1 MRLPEYLRVGH
12 MSALLAWPIAIVAV
26 TAFSLILAF
35 SDPSS
40 AEPATTTTPTP
51 TASATATP
59 LPGGTPVA
67 TPQPTVQPPAPPAS
81 TMPPSFASKAI
92 FWTLLGVPVLVLP
105 FMAYRRQRRVWVWI
119 IGGIILFVIG
129 VRQPFLQPLTA
140 LVAITLAEPPVKPDP
155 PEVLEAQDRP
165 WLPALA
171 RVRSKALSVHAEL
184 EPLAEREDLTGITS
198 LLPELEAI
206 GEEMDDVRPVT
217 SPRATQARLH
227 IATGIRQLLETTR
240 RANAVIEFLEQY
252 PELKEETARGKNAR
266 KLRDE
271 LDLIR
276 RMVGNAGRQLLN
288 TEGLLE
294 ALGIES
300 DRPKATEEPREPEEP
315 EAPLELAAPEEPEQ
329 HARPVPPT
337 GPMPPPVPEI
347 AVPEL
352 AIPEPEEKGRMRR
365 PFRPQPPR
373 RRKRPRF

>member
-12 MSALLAWPIAIVAV
+12 MSVLLAWPIAIIAV

-40 AEPATTTTPTP
+40 AEPAATATPTP
-51 TASATATP
+51 TPAATATP
-59 LPGGTPVA
+59 FPGGTPVA
-67 TPQPTVQPPAPPAS
+67 TPQPTAQLPAS
-81 TMPPSFASKAI
+81 TTPPSFSSQAI

-105 FMAYRRQRRVWVWI
+105 YMAYRRQRRVWFWI
-119 IGGIILFVIG
+119 IGGIVLFVIG

-140 LVAITLAEPPVKPDP
+140 LVAITLAEPPVKPEP

-171 RVRSKALSVHAEL
+171 RVRGKAMSVHAEL
-184 EPLAEREDLTGITS
+184 EPLAEREDLPGMTG

-217 SPRATQARLH
+217 SPRAAQARLH
-227 IATGIRQLLETTR
+227 IVAGIRQLLETTR
-240 RANAVIEFLEQY
+240 RANAVIQFLEQH
-252 PELKEETARGKNAR
+252 PELREESARGKNAR

-288 TEGLLE
+288 AEELLE

-300 DRPKATEEPREPEEP
+300 DRPKAPEQPREPEEP
-315 EAPLELAAPEEPEQ
+315 EAPLELSAPVEPEEP
-329 HARPVPPT
+329 ALPVPPI
-337 GPMPPPVPEI
+337 GPMPPPVPELEDP
-347 AVPEL
+347 AL
-352 AIPEPEEKGRMRR
+352 EEKGRARR
-365 PFRPQPPR
+365 PFRPRPPR